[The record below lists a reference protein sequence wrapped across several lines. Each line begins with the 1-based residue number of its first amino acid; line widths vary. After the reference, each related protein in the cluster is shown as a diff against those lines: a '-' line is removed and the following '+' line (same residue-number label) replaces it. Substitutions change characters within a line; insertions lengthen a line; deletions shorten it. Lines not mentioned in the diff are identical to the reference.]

1 MKKLFCLILI
11 FFLTLSALFSDSQ
24 NLDFLLT
31 IEEDYGINIPENVI
45 RLDRFVFE
53 VTEESGVTHLMS
65 NSSFDAGSLHLD
77 QNSAVITLRYYGNLS
92 SDYEVSI
99 SGDIGEGWNIGD
111 KILPVTIEFVE
122 ADDKPEDIIVQ
133 ETRYGEVGIK
143 VPATGARDSV
153 PVVDLVLTWGGEE
166 GLMPGDYHAEMHLE
180 LSAM

>member
-1 MKKLFCLILI
+1 MKKLLCLILI
-11 FFLTLSALFSDSQ
+11 LLFALATLSADSQ

-53 VTEESGVTHLMS
+53 VTDESGVAHLMS
-65 NSSFDAGSLHLD
+65 NSSFDAGSLQLD

-99 SGDIGEGWNIGD
+99 SGDIGEGWNIGE
-111 KILPVTIEFVE
+111 KILPITIEFLE
-122 ADDKPEDIIVQ
+122 AEDKPEDIVVR

-166 GLMPGDYHAEMHLE
+166 GLLPGDYHAEMHLE